1 MGGKSC
7 FFIGHREASKEIYSV
22 LYAAVEQHIVE
33 YGVTEFIVG
42 HYGGF
47 DRLAASAVKEAKRF
61 YPEVRLSLGY
71 RKNRVQTVDYNQ
83 NEHSAVHGSTQAV
96 AMIKASSYP
105 ALMICINLSVP
116 RRLTAR
122 LKLYARKESPVSAAT
137 LTFPLVSR

>member
-1 MGGKSC
+1 M
-7 FFIGHREASKEIYSV
+7 IYKKQRAGLLV
-22 LYAAVEQHIVE
+22 LSTIRPALFVAR
-33 YGVTEFIVG
+33 GVQ
-42 HYGGF
+42 
-47 DRLAASAVKEAKRF
+47 KRHF
-61 YPEVRLSLGY
+61 QFAPEKDDIARQLYSYCPKILSLGY